1 MGYLCWILIA
11 DNTPTGDT
19 GLASLDYK
27 SHYDYAEEAMEENHS
42 DLRYVNMDI
51 KDPVPTVK
59 VIMQN
64 SEVFFSCEVPEDLVR
79 NNKR

>member
-1 MGYLCWILIA
+1 MDKMIE
-11 DNTPTGDT
+11 P
-19 GLASLDYK
+19 SLDYK